1 MVLEPGPADLRA
13 ELAACMEPLMARLPA
28 FYRDALQLTD
38 LAGLTQAEAA
48 TRVGL
53 STSGMK
59 ARVQRARSQL
69 KALFVLCC
77 EIELDRR
84 GGIVD
89 YQPHND
95 PCDAG

>member
-1 MVLEPGPADLRA
+1 
-13 ELAACMEPLMARLPA
+13 MARLPA
-28 FYRDALQLTD
+28 IYRDALQLTD
-38 LAGLTQAEAA
+38 LDGLTQAEAA

-84 GGIVD
+84 GGIID

-95 PCDAG
+95 TCDCRLDASSADQPESAGARLRRRS